1 MAKSRAELLK
11 LAERDYVEKDG
22 VRLQSLSELELSE
35 LRTRWGTRYNAHKKL
50 DLVMRRELLVA
61 CIVDDNGDRIF
72 SDDEIELLGG
82 WNGSVT
88 ERLYEECRKVCGL
101 DLDDEVEET
110 VKNSEAT
117 TG

>member
-1 MAKSRAELLK
+1 MAKTRAELLK
-11 LAERDYVEKDG
+11 FAQRNYKEVRE

-35 LRTRWGTRYNAHKKL
+35 LRTRWGLRYNETKQM

-61 CIVDDNGDRIF
+61 CIVDDEGNRIF
-72 SDDEIELLGG
+72 NDDEVGLLAD
-82 WNGSVT
+82 WNGAVT
-88 ERLYEECRKVCGL
+88 ELLYEECRVLCGL
-101 DLDDEVEET
+101 DEEAEVDAT